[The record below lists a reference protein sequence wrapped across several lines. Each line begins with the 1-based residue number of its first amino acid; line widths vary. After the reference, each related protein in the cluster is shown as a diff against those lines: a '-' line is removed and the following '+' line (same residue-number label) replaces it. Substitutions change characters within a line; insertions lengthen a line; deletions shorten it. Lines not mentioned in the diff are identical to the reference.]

1 MIPYI
6 HVSDPGFIHPFGLLV
21 ATGVLIGIWLA
32 TKRAK
37 DLGYDVDRLNSFIT
51 WMLVCGFIG
60 GHMLDEIFYHPSEVT
75 RDPISLLELWKS
87 LSSFGGF
94 TGAFVGIVLWKY
106 YWFDSKYP
114 GHPWLSW
121 IGRIRRRTTV
131 QPILPFADLILSV
144 FPVAWVF
151 GRMGCSS
158 VHDHP
163 GALAHKGAFLAVEWP
178 SGFLPDASPEYV
190 AKNFHGARTH
200 FGPFIEFLH
209 GDLPRYDLGLLEMLF
224 TVCLASLL
232 ALTWRKKVPVGSYIV
247 ATTCAYAPVRF
258 GMDNLRITVADSLV
272 NADPRYGGLTP
283 AQWGC
288 IALFAFG
295 LVMLGLVLRNKA
307 RGIQLDKA
315 VLVGSLSGE
324 EVIAAKQKLAAK
336 SAPAPAP
343 TDDDDDED
351 EADEP
356 PVAAQKS
363 PAPEPDE
370 PPAAADEPDAP
381 KSA

>member
-1 MIPYI
+1 LVPYV
-6 HVSDPGFIHPFGLLV
+6 HVSDPGFVHPFGLLV

-32 TKRAK
+32 TKRARS
-37 DLGYDVDRLNSFIT
+37 LGYDVDRLNSFIT
-51 WMLVCGFIG
+51 WMLVCGFVG
-60 GHMLDEIFYHPSEVT
+60 GHMLDEIFYHPEEIA
-75 RDPISLLELWKS
+75 RDPLSLIELWKS

-94 TGAFVGIVLWKY
+94 AGAFLGIVLWKY
-106 YWFDSKYP
+106 FWFDSAYP

-144 FPVAWVF
+144 FPVSWVF

-163 GALAHKGAFLAVEWP
+163 GALAHKGAFLAVEYAR
-178 SGFLPDASPEYV
+178 GFPPDASPEYV
-190 AKNFHGARTH
+190 AKNFTGPRTH

-224 TVCLASLL
+224 TVCLATLL
-232 ALTWRKKVPVGSYIV
+232 ALTWRKKVPVGSYVV
-247 ATTCAYAPVRF
+247 ATALCYSPVRF
-258 GMDNLRITVADSLV
+258 AMDNLRITEGV
-272 NADPRYGGLTP
+272 NADLRYGGLTP

-295 LVMLGLVLRNKA
+295 LAMLAIVFRNKS
-307 RGIQLDKA
+307 RGVDLAKL
-315 VLVGSLSGE
+315 VLVGSMSGE
-324 EVIAAKQKLAAK
+324 EVVAAKKKLAAEAE
-336 SAPAPAP
+336 SAPKPAAE
-343 TDDDDDED
+343 DEEEEDED
-351 EADEP
+351 EGEEPSDDGPPEDE
-356 PVAAQKS
+356 
-363 PAPEPDE
+363 
-370 PPAAADEPDAP
+370 P